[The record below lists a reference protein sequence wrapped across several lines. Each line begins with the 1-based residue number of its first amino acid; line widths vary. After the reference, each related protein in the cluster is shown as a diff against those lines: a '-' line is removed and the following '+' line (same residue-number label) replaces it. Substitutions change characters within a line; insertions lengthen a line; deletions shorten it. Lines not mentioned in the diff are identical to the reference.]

1 MISLLDYGAGNVR
14 SLRNA
19 VLKLGHELRDI
30 RTPEDIPASRF
41 ILFPG
46 VGSFGSAMQRLH
58 QMGFFEPLRDYLLAD
73 RPFLGI
79 CIGLQALFEGSEES
93 PGVAGLG
100 IITGLVRR
108 FDTPGLSVPHMG
120 WNGYRARRD
129 SPLLAGAAGGKV
141 YFVHSYR
148 AVPEAA
154 NAAWVLAETD
164 YGVPFISAVGR
175 GRVAA
180 VQFHPEK
187 SGPLGLRILDLCL
200 RQPGLGGE
208 EAASGVAGM
217 ETTRPQGVVALP
229 HSRVGD
235 DHPARAGEP
244 LAAALAEA
252 TLTTSASLAP
262 LAPAAPTASIAP
274 HAAAALTAPLATTAP
289 TRLAKRIIACLDV
302 RANDAGDLVV
312 TKGDQYD
319 VREAGEVRNLGKPVD
334 LARRYYE
341 EGADEITFLNITAF
355 RDFPLQDQPMLEVLR
370 RTSEQVF
377 VPLTIGGGIRAFT
390 DAGGR
395 HYSALEVAA
404 EYFASGAD
412 KISIGSD
419 AVATVEQVLAQG
431 GRTGDS
437 AIEQIAHR
445 YGNQAVVISI
455 DPRRVYVTSAAEA
468 SRHQVIPTAIPGPR
482 GERWCWFQCTV
493 KGGREGRD
501 LDAVTLA
508 RVCEQLGAGEILL
521 NSIDRD
527 GTGAGFDLELIQAV
541 RAAVTIPVIASSGAG
556 RVEHF
561 SEVFTATQ
569 VEAALAAG
577 IFHRREV
584 PIEAVKDHL
593 RQMGIEVR
601 R

>member
-19 VLKLGHELRDI
+19 VHKLGHGLKDI
-30 RTPEDIPASRF
+30 RAPEDILAAEF

-58 QMGFFEPLRDYLLAD
+58 QMGYYEPLRDYLRAD

-79 CIGLQALFEGSEES
+79 CIGLQALFEGSDES

-100 IITGLVRR
+100 LIPGRVRR

-120 WNGYRARRD
+120 WNGIRVRQP
-129 SPLLAGAAGGKV
+129 SPLSAIAADEKL

-154 NAAWVLAETD
+154 NADWVLAETD
-164 YGVPFISAVGR
+164 YGMPFVSAVGR

-187 SGPLGLRILDLCL
+187 SGPTGLRLLDQFL
-200 RQPGLGGE
+200 RQPG
-208 EAASGVAGM
+208 AAMGASPHAG
-217 ETTRPQGVVALP
+217 TGA
-229 HSRVGD
+229 
-235 DHPARAGEP
+235 
-244 LAAALAEA
+244 
-252 TLTTSASLAP
+252 
-262 LAPAAPTASIAP
+262 TAS
-274 HAAAALTAPLATTAP
+274 AAVGAP

-355 RDFPLQDQPMLEVLR
+355 RAFPLADQPMLEVLR

-390 DAGGR
+390 DGEGR

-419 AVATVEQVLAQG
+419 AVTTVEQVLAQG

-455 DPRRVYVTSAAEA
+455 DPRRVYVTAPEEA
-468 SRHQVIPTAIPGPR
+468 PRHQVIRTATPGPR
-482 GERWCWFQCTV
+482 GEGWCWFQCTV

-561 SEVFTATQ
+561 SEVFAATQ

-584 PIEAVKDHL
+584 PIAAVKAHL
-593 RQMGIEVR
+593 HERGIEAR
-601 R
+601 G